1 MPYQVTIYNLTPFFK
16 TADRKLNLTPLL
28 LLRPGKRAMTPS
40 YLFYDIETT
49 GLNKAFDQVL
59 QFAAVRADTRLNEID
74 RHSIRIKLRA
84 DIVPSPRA
92 IITNRMSM
100 AELSSGTREFEAVRE
115 IHELLNEPGT
125 VSLGYNTLGFD
136 DEFLRFSFYRNLLPP
151 YTHQYLN
158 GCRRMDLLPITIMFR
173 LYKTKVLKWPQVNGK
188 FSLKLEHLSAANKLM
203 DGRAHEA
210 MVDVGATLELA
221 RIFYKEK
228 KMWNY
233 LEGCFDKETDRLRS
247 AELPS
252 SFQSAAG
259 DHRMG
264 IMVNSEYGPQQNY
277 QVPVLSIGSSIP
289 YSNQSLWL
297 RLDLATLQETKTDTI
312 EDNTWVIRKR
322 FGEPSILL
330 PPRQR
335 YWKYLGAERIA
346 MVEQNLDW
354 CRANPELFQQIMT
367 YHRKYKYAFIPN
379 LDPDA
384 ALYQIGFFSAAD
396 NKVCRQ
402 FHNASMNKRSTL
414 IDRFSSAEARVL
426 AARVLCRN
434 YPEASQHI
442 ADENYS
448 KYMLRVNPR
457 REDDALVD
465 YKGER
470 RTIPASALTEIK
482 KLRQTG
488 ELDHMQNKLLDELE
502 GYINSTFIEKAAG
515 RQLRLDD

>member
-1 MPYQVTIYNLTPFFK
+1 
-16 TADRKLNLTPLL
+16 
-28 LLRPGKRAMTPS
+28 MTPS

-59 QFAAVRADTRLNEID
+59 QFAAVRTDHRLQEID
-74 RHSIRIKLRA
+74 RHSIRIKLRP

-92 IITNRMSM
+92 IITNRMTM
-100 AELSSGTREFEAVRE
+100 AELTSGTCEFEAVRQ
-115 IHELLNEPGT
+115 IHELMNEPGT

-136 DEFLRFSFYRNLLPP
+136 DEFIRFSFYRNLLPP
-151 YTHQYLN
+151 YTHQYRN
-158 GCRRMDLLPITIMFR
+158 GCRRMDLLPITIIYR
-173 LYKTKVLKWPQVNGK
+173 LYKTKVLKWPQINGK
-188 FSLKLEHLSAANKLM
+188 LSLKLEHISAANKLI

-233 LEGCFDKETDRLRS
+233 LEGCFDKETDRLRA

-264 IMVNSEYGPQQNY
+264 LIVNSEYGPQQHY
-277 QVPVLSIGSSIP
+277 QVPVLSMGSSIP

-297 RLDLATLQETKTDTI
+297 RLDLASLQETTADTI
-312 EDNTWVIRKR
+312 HDTTWVIRKR
-322 FGEPSILL
+322 FGEPGILL
-330 PPRQR
+330 PPHQR
-335 YWKYLGAERIA
+335 YWKHLGAERIT

-354 CRANPELFQQIMT
+354 CRSNPELFQQIMS
-367 YHRKYKYAFIPN
+367 YHREYTYPFIPN

-396 NKVCRQ
+396 NKLCRQ
-402 FHNASMNKRSTL
+402 FHKAPMNKKSIL
-414 IDRFSSAEARVL
+414 IDRFRSMEARVL
-426 AARVLCRN
+426 AARVLFRN
-434 YPEASQHI
+434 YPGADRQI
-442 ADENYS
+442 ADEKFSN
-448 KYMLRVNPR
+448 YMLRVNPR

-470 RTIPASALTEIK
+470 RTIPVAALAEIK
-482 KLRQTG
+482 QLRQVQ
-488 ELDHMQNKLLDELE
+488 ELDDHQGRVLDELE
-502 GYINSTFIEKAAG
+502 HYINTTFIEKTAG
-515 RQLRLDD
+515 RQLRLEV